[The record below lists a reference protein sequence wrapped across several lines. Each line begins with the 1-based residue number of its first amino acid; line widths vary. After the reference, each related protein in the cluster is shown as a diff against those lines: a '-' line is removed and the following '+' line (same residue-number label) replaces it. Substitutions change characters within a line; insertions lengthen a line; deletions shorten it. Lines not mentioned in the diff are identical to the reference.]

1 MLDTANRTFICSVVF
16 IDLVGYSKKPVT
28 EQIRLKTSLTNNL
41 SEAIKDIPVNDRII
55 LDTGDGAAI
64 SFLGD
69 PEDALF
75 VTLSLR
81 EAMMREAMTATMVEA
96 SGDDSVRMGINLGP
110 VKLVKDINGHPNI
123 IGDGIN
129 VAQRIMSF
137 ARPAQIVVSRS
148 YYDVVSNLASE
159 YAKLF
164 TYEGSRTDKHVREHE
179 IYVVGH
185 HEGALQ
191 KAKDGIRDRATATTP
206 NLARSRTGPNPAGA
220 QTVTLTIPSFVQDKK
235 KLTIVAGGLGVVVLV
250 LGILV
255 ATKKPTVPPADTSA
269 ATLPTQTE
277 TKPAETKPIQ
287 VATAPVEPPKVEPL
301 KVEPPKTEPP
311 KAEPADAKAGDGKPD
326 SKVLSPSPP
335 ASQVP
340 KAAPVTDSKDGNKKV
355 SDAVKAEG
363 SKAADAKNADAKTGD
378 GKANPDTSKPGGIPA
393 TVYLSITPWGE
404 VFVNGKS
411 QGVSPPRKFIKLDPG
426 KYKIEIRN
434 TTFPAHTENV
444 DLKARDELTL
454 RHRFQ

>member
-81 EAMMREAMTATMVEA
+81 EAMMREGMTATMVEA
-96 SGDDSVRMGINLGP
+96 SGDDAVRMGINLGP

-137 ARPAQIVVSRS
+137 ARPGQIVVSRS

-191 KAKDGIRDRATATTP
+191 KARDGIKDRASSTTP
-206 NLARSRTGPNPAGA
+206 NRRASSMGTS
-220 QTVTLTIPSFVQDKK
+220 TVTLTIPSFANDRK
-235 KLTIVAGGLGVVVLV
+235 KLTMIASGLLGVV
-250 LGILV
+250 ILLT
-255 ATKKPTVPPADTSA
+255 ALYAMKKPSSTAGDV
-269 ATLPTQTE
+269 
-277 TKPAETKPIQ
+277 
-287 VATAPVEPPKVEPL
+287 VATAPTEARPAAR
-301 KVEPPKTEPP
+301 TEPP
-311 KAEPADAKAGDGKPD
+311 ATTAPTATPPASPMARPATEPAPSSTPTTAPGGATPPAEAPKPETR
-326 SKVLSPSPP
+326 VLSPTPS

-340 KAAPVTDSKDGNKKV
+340 PPAPAFDPKETKDAKAKPAEP
-355 SDAVKAEG
+355 AVKGDTRVGGE
-363 SKAADAKNADAKTGD
+363 NVKTGTAEAT
-378 GKANPDTSKPGGIPA
+378 GKGGIPA
-393 TVYLSITPWGE
+393 TVFLNVDPWGE
-404 VFVNGKS
+404 VFVNGRS
-411 QGVSPPRKFIKLDPG
+411 QGVSPPKKFIKLEPG

-434 TTFPAHTENV
+434 TTFTPFVQSVE
-444 DLKARDELTL
+444 LKARDETTL
-454 RHRFQ
+454 KHKFQ

>member
-41 SEAIKDIPVNDRII
+41 SEAIKDIPINDRII

-81 EAMMREAMTATMVEA
+81 EAMMREAAEA
-96 SGDDSVRMGINLGP
+96 EADAPPDDNVRMGINLGP

-129 VAQRIMSF
+129 VAHRIMSF
-137 ARPAQIVVSRS
+137 ARPSQIVVSRS

-191 KAKDGIRDRATATTP
+191 KARDGMKDRASSTTP
-206 NLARSRTGPNPAGA
+206 HMRRMSGTGTGGVGA

-235 KLTIVAGGLGVVVLV
+235 KLTVVAGGLAAVVLILAV
-250 LGILV
+250 LV
-255 ATKKPTVPPADTSA
+255 ATKKPTSPAIAGETVAATTPASAPASPVPVPPAKTEPTKVAVAPVTIPAAPPVAPPSA
-269 ATLPTQTE
+269 DPA
-277 TKPAETKPIQ
+277 KPAEPKKDAPPEAKVLSPTPTQ
-287 VATAPVEPPKVEPL
+287 VPPAAP
-301 KVEPPKTEPP
+301 
-311 KAEPADAKAGDGKPD
+311 PADAKAD
-326 SKVLSPSPP
+326 
-335 ASQVP
+335 
-340 KAAPVTDSKDGNKKV
+340 TKKTA
-355 SDAVKAEG
+355 DAVKAEG
-363 SKAADAKNADAKTGD
+363 TKALDPAAVDPAKAV
-378 GKANPDTSKPGGIPA
+378 IQA
-393 TVYLSITPWGE
+393 TVFLNITPWGE

-411 QGVSPPRKFIKLDPG
+411 QGVSPPKKFVKLDPG
-426 KYKIEIRN
+426 RYKIEVRN
-434 TTFPAHTENV
+434 TTFPIHAQNLEV
-444 DLKARDELTL
+444 KARDELTL
-454 RHRFQ
+454 KHRFQ

>member
-81 EAMMREAMTATMVEA
+81 EAMIREAAENEA
-96 SGDDSVRMGINLGP
+96 AESDSENVRMGINLGP

-137 ARPAQIVVSRS
+137 ARPGQIVVSRS

-185 HEGALQ
+185 NEGALQ
-191 KAKDGIRDRATATTP
+191 KARDGMKDRASATTP
-206 NLARSRTGPNPAGA
+206 HLRRMSPSGA
-220 QTVTLTIPSFVQDKK
+220 AVGTQTVTLTIPSFVQDKK
-235 KLTIVAGGLGVVVLV
+235 KLTLVAGGLAAVVIVLAV
-250 LGILV
+250 LV
-255 ATKKPTVPPADTSA
+255 ATKKPSAPGGPGETVAATTPPATA
-269 ATLPTQTE
+269 A
-277 TKPAETKPIQ
+277 PA
-287 VATAPVEPPKVEPL
+287 VAAAPPP
-301 KVEPPKTEPP
+301 
-311 KAEPADAKAGDGKPD
+311 AEPA
-326 SKVLSPSPP
+326 KV
-335 ASQVP
+335 A
-340 KAAPVTDSKDGNKKV
+340 AAPVTVPAAVPAEPKKDVAPDAKILSPAPTQVPAAAPPADGKRDTKA
-355 SDAVKAEG
+355 SDALKAEG
-363 SKAADAKNADAKTGD
+363 AKAANDVAKGTDPAKAGAPAVD
-378 GKANPDTSKPGGIPA
+378 PAKAVLQA
-393 TVYLSITPWGE
+393 TVFLNISPWGE

-411 QGVSPPRKFIKLDPG
+411 QGVSPPKKFVKLDPG
-426 KYKIEIRN
+426 KYKVEVKN
-434 TTFPAHTENV
+434 TTFPVHAQNLEV
-444 DLKARDELTL
+444 KAREEVTL
-454 RHRFQ
+454 KHRFQ

>member
-81 EAMMREAMTATMVEA
+81 EAMVRENMTATMVEA
-96 SGDDSVRMGINLGP
+96 SGEDSVRMGINLGP

-137 ARPAQIVVSRS
+137 ARPGQIVVSRS

-164 TYEGSRTDKHVREHE
+164 HYEGSRTDKHVREHE

-191 KAKDGIRDRATATTP
+191 KAKDGMKDRASSTTP
-206 NLARSRTGPNPAGA
+206 NARRTGTHPVTGA
-220 QTVTLTIPSFVQDKK
+220 STVTLTIPSFVQDKK
-235 KLTIVAGGLGVVVLV
+235 TLFAVAGGLGVVVLV
-250 LGILV
+250 LLV
-255 ATKKPTVPPADTSA
+255 LYVTKKPTSAVPDSVIA
-269 ATLPTQTE
+269 A
-277 TKPAETKPIQ
+277 
-287 VATAPVEPPKVEPL
+287 APVEARPAAKPVSTPPPVAPAPSIEPRKPVE
-301 KVEPPKTEPP
+301 EP
-311 KAEPADAKAGDGKPD
+311 KPVD
-326 SKVLSPSPP
+326 SKVLLPPP
-335 ASQVP
+335 APTQIP
-340 KAAPVTDSKDGNKKV
+340 AAAPAFDPKDATKSLRIDGIKG
-355 SDAVKAEG
+355 DAA
-363 SKAADAKNADAKTGD
+363 
-378 GKANPDTSKPGGIPA
+378 KPGDKSETKPGVIPA
-393 TVYLSITPWGE
+393 TVFLAIDPWGE
-404 VFVNGKS
+404 IFVNGKS
-411 QGVSPPRKFIKLDPG
+411 QGVSPPRKVLKLDPG

-434 TTFPAHTENV
+434 TTFPAHVLNV
-444 DLKARDELTL
+444 DLKSRDETTL
-454 RHRFQ
+454 KHKFQ

>member
-81 EAMMREAMTATMVEA
+81 EAMVRENMTATMVEA
-96 SGDDSVRMGINLGP
+96 SGEDSVRMGINLGP

-137 ARPAQIVVSRS
+137 ARPGQIVVSRS

-164 TYEGSRTDKHVREHE
+164 HYEGSRTDKHVREHE

-191 KAKDGIRDRATATTP
+191 KAKDGMKDRASSTTP
-206 NLARSRTGPNPAGA
+206 NAMRRTGSHPHIGSS
-220 QTVTLTIPSFVQDKK
+220 TVTLTIPAFVQDKK
-235 KLTIVAGGLGVVVLV
+235 KLSMVAGALALVVLV

-255 ATKKPTVPPADTSA
+255 ATKRPSTPAAADVLVAGGEPARPASAPAPSANVEPPKPLKPDTKVLEPAPSPAIVPAPAPAFDPKA
-269 ATLPTQTE
+269 AKADAAK
-277 TKPAETKPIQ
+277 KPAETPKGADAGKP
-287 VATAPVEPPKVEPL
+287 ADPAKADPSKGEAEPPKL
-301 KVEPPKTEPP
+301 
-311 KAEPADAKAGDGKPD
+311 ALA
-326 SKVLSPSPP
+326 PP
-335 ASQVP
+335 ATLVFAIQ
-340 KAAPVTDSKDGNKKV
+340 
-355 SDAVKAEG
+355 
-363 SKAADAKNADAKTGD
+363 
-378 GKANPDTSKPGGIPA
+378 
-393 TVYLSITPWGE
+393 PWGE
-404 VFVNGKS
+404 IYVNGKS
-411 QGVSPPRKFIKLDPG
+411 RGVSPPMKSLKLDPG
-426 KYKIEIRN
+426 KYKIEVRN
-434 TTFPAHTENV
+434 TTFPAYVENL
-444 DLKARDELTL
+444 DLKTRDEITV

>member
-81 EAMMREAMTATMVEA
+81 EAMMREGMTATMVEA
-96 SGDDSVRMGINLGP
+96 SGEDSVRMGINLGP

-137 ARPAQIVVSRS
+137 ARPGQIVVSRS
-148 YYDVVSNLASE
+148 YYDVVSNLATE

-185 HEGALQ
+185 NEGALQ
-191 KAKDGIRDRATATTP
+191 KAKDGIRDRATSTTP
-206 NLARSRTGPNPAGA
+206 NARRTGTNPMAGA
-220 QTVTLTIPSFVQDKK
+220 STVTLTIPSFVQDKK
-235 KLTIVAGGLGVVVLV
+235 KLTMVAGGLALVVLV
-250 LGILV
+250 LSILV
-255 ATKKPTVPPADTSA
+255 VTKRSSTPESVVAATPPPVEALKPATAPATAPAATTPAAEPAKAPEAVKPDAKVLEPTPTASQIPAPAPAFEPKDAAKEAAKEAARKAAEAAKAEKSDSGKPAVPPA
-269 ATLPTQTE
+269 TLVFT
-277 TKPAETKPIQ
+277 
-287 VATAPVEPPKVEPL
+287 
-301 KVEPPKTEPP
+301 
-311 KAEPADAKAGDGKPD
+311 
-326 SKVLSPSPP
+326 
-335 ASQVP
+335 
-340 KAAPVTDSKDGNKKV
+340 V
-355 SDAVKAEG
+355 S
-363 SKAADAKNADAKTGD
+363 
-378 GKANPDTSKPGGIPA
+378 
-393 TVYLSITPWGE
+393 PWGE
-404 VFVNGKS
+404 IFVNGKAR
-411 QGVSPPRKFIKLDPG
+411 GVTPPMKSIKLEPG

-434 TTFPAHTENV
+434 STFTPHVENLE
-444 DLKARDELTL
+444 LKARDEITV
-454 RHRFQ
+454 RHKFQ

>member
-81 EAMMREAMTATMVEA
+81 EAMMREGMTATMVEA
-96 SGDDSVRMGINLGP
+96 SGEDSVRMGINLGP

-137 ARPAQIVVSRS
+137 ARPGQIVVSRS

-185 HEGALQ
+185 NEGALQ
-191 KAKDGIRDRATATTP
+191 KAKEGIRDRASSTTP
-206 NLARSRTGPNPAGA
+206 NARRTGPNQPAGA
-220 QTVTLTIPSFVQDKK
+220 STVTLTIPSFVQDKK
-235 KLTIVAGGLGVVVLV
+235 KLTMVAGGLALVVLV

-255 ATKKPTVPPADTSA
+255 ATKRPAAQDPMVAVAPPAQ
-269 ATLPTQTE
+269 L
-277 TKPAETKPIQ
+277 KPA
-287 VATAPVEPPKVEPL
+287 VV
-301 KVEPPKTEPP
+301 
-311 KAEPADAKAGDGKPD
+311 PA
-326 SKVLSPSPP
+326 
-335 ASQVP
+335 
-340 KAAPVTDSKDGNKKV
+340 AAPVPVHEPEPAKPDASKLDTKV
-355 SDAVKAEG
+355 LEPAPSPGQIPAPAPAFDPKEAAKDAAK
-363 SKAADAKNADAKTGD
+363 KAADTAKSDAA
-378 GKANPDTSKPGGIPA
+378 KAEKAESAKAALPPA
-393 TVYLSITPWGE
+393 TLVFAVNPWGE
-404 VFVNGKS
+404 IYVNGKS
-411 QGVSPPRKFIKLDPG
+411 RGVTPPMKSIKLEPG

-434 TTFPAHTENV
+434 TSFPPHVENL
-444 DLKARDELTL
+444 DLKARDELTV
-454 RHRFQ
+454 RHKFQ

>member
-1 MLDTANRTFICSVVF
+1 MLDQANRTFICSVVF

-55 LDTGDGAAI
+55 LDTGDGAAL

-75 VTLSLR
+75 TTLSLR
-81 EAMMREAMTATMVEA
+81 EAMVRDGMSATQVEA
-96 SGDDSVRMGINLGP
+96 SGEDSVRMGINLGP

-137 ARPAQIVVSRS
+137 ARPGQIVVSRS

-185 HEGALQ
+185 HEGAMK
-191 KAKDGIRDRATATTP
+191 KAKDGMKDRAATTFTNVKRMP
-206 NLARSRTGPNPAGA
+206 AASPAGTE
-220 QTVTLTIPSFVQDKK
+220 TVTLTVPNFVQDRR
-235 KLTIVAGGLGVVVLV
+235 KLTMIAGVLGTIVLV

-255 ATKKPTVPPADTSA
+255 AVKRSESPPPV
-269 ATLPTQTE
+269 ATAPARVAQASGQAPAGTEARTEAKTE
-277 TKPAETKPIQ
+277 TKPEGKAEAPPAEVAAKTPAKAETPAPD
-287 VATAPVEPPKVEPL
+287 AT
-301 KVEPPKTEPP
+301 
-311 KAEPADAKAGDGKPD
+311 
-326 SKVLSPSPP
+326 
-335 ASQVP
+335 
-340 KAAPVTDSKDGNKKV
+340 KAAPAGAGAKGESGKPEAP
-355 SDAVKAEG
+355 AVA
-363 SKAADAKNADAKTGD
+363 
-378 GKANPDTSKPGGIPA
+378 PA
-393 TVYLSITPWGE
+393 TVAFSVQPWGE

-411 QGVSPPRKFIKLDPG
+411 RGVYPPLKPIQLPPG
-426 KYKIEIRN
+426 KYRIEIRN
-434 TTFPAHTENV
+434 TTFAPHVVNL
-444 DLKARDELTL
+444 DLKSRDEITV
-454 RHRFQ
+454 RHKFD

>member
-81 EAMMREAMTATMVEA
+81 EAMMREGMTATMVEA
-96 SGDDSVRMGINLGP
+96 SGEDSVRMGINLGP

-137 ARPAQIVVSRS
+137 ARPGQIVVSRS

-185 HEGALQ
+185 NEGALQ
-191 KAKDGIRDRATATTP
+191 KAKDGIRDRATSTTP
-206 NLARSRTGPNPAGA
+206 NARRTGTNPMQGSS
-220 QTVTLTIPSFVQDKK
+220 TVTLTIPSFVQDKR
-235 KLTIVAGGLGVVVLV
+235 KLTMVAGGLALVVLV

-255 ATKKPTVPPADTSA
+255 ATKRSSTPETVA
-269 ATLPTQTE
+269 
-277 TKPAETKPIQ
+277 
-287 VATAPVEPPKVEPL
+287 ATAPPPLEATKPSTAPVVAPAART
-301 KVEPPKTEPP
+301 PATEP
-311 KAEPADAKAGDGKPD
+311 AKTPEAAKPD
-326 SKVLSPSPP
+326 SKILEPAPTPSQIPAPAPAFEPKDAAREAAKDTAKKAEKADSNKPSVPP
-335 ASQVP
+335 ATLVFS
-340 KAAPVTDSKDGNKKV
+340 V
-355 SDAVKAEG
+355 S
-363 SKAADAKNADAKTGD
+363 
-378 GKANPDTSKPGGIPA
+378 
-393 TVYLSITPWGE
+393 PWGE
-404 VFVNGKS
+404 IFVNGKAR
-411 QGVSPPRKFIKLDPG
+411 GVTPPMKSIKLEPG
-426 KYKIEIRN
+426 RYKIEIRN
-434 TTFPAHTENV
+434 STFPAHVENL
-444 DLKARDELTL
+444 DLKARDEITV
-454 RHRFQ
+454 RHKFQ

>member
-1 MLDTANRTFICSVVF
+1 MLDQANRTFICSVVF

-28 EQIRLKTSLTNNL
+28 EQIRLKTSLTSNL

-81 EAMMREAMTATMVEA
+81 EKIIAEGAATTVVEG
-96 SGDDSVRMGINLGP
+96 SGDDAVRMGINLGP

-137 ARPAQIVVSRS
+137 ARPGQIVVSRS

-164 TYEGSRTDKHVREHE
+164 SYEGSRTDKHVREHE

-191 KAKDGIRDRATATTP
+191 KAKDGMKDRASSTSP
-206 NLARSRTGPNPAGA
+206 NARRTGAGA
-220 QTVTLTIPSFVQDKK
+220 NTGTSTVTLSIPAFVQDKK
-235 KLTIVAGGLGVVVLV
+235 KLTMIAGGLASLVVI

-255 ATKKPTVPPADTSA
+255 ATKKPSTEVA
-269 ATLPTQTE
+269 ATAPPPVE
-277 TKPAETKPIQ
+277 VTKTAEHAKT
-287 VATAPVEPPKVEPL
+287 VAPAPVEPV
-301 KVEPPKTEPP
+301 KTS
-311 KAEPADAKAGDGKPD
+311 AEPAKTPEPAKPDAK
-326 SKVLSPSPP
+326 VLEPTPTPSMIPAP
-335 ASQVP
+335 ASVTDAP
-340 KAAPVTDSKDGNKKV
+340 KDTAKDSKDVKKEGE
-355 SDAVKAEG
+355 KAA
-363 SKAADAKNADAKTGD
+363 KDKAAADALKGDA
-378 GKANPDTSKPGGIPA
+378 SKGGVPPA
-393 TVYLSITPWGE
+393 TVFLDIKPWGE
-404 VFVNGKS
+404 IFVNGKS
-411 QGVSPPRKFIKLDPG
+411 QGVSPPKKFIKLDAG
-426 KYKIEIRN
+426 KYKIEFRN
-434 TTFPAHTENV
+434 TTFPAKVESV
-444 DLKARDELTL
+444 ELKAREEITL

>member
-1 MLDTANRTFICSVVF
+1 MLDQANRTFICSVVF

-28 EQIRLKTSLTNNL
+28 EQIRLKTSLTSNL

-81 EAMMREAMTATMVEA
+81 ERMVAEGMTATIVEA
-96 SGDDSVRMGINLGP
+96 SGEDSVRMGINLGP

-137 ARPAQIVVSRS
+137 ARPGQIVVSRS

-164 TYEGSRTDKHVREHE
+164 HYEGSRTDKHVREHE

-191 KAKDGIRDRATATTP
+191 KAKDGMKDRPRSTP
-206 NLARSRTGPNPAGA
+206 RNARKAAPAAGSS
-220 QTVTLTIPSFVQDKK
+220 TVTLSIPSFVQDKK
-235 KLTIVAGGLGVVVLV
+235 KLTIVAGGLAALVLV

-255 ATKKPTVPPADTSA
+255 ATKKPAPTAEVAQA
-269 ATLPTQTE
+269 A
-277 TKPAETKPIQ
+277 
-287 VATAPVEPPKVEPL
+287 
-301 KVEPPKTEPP
+301 
-311 KAEPADAKAGDGKPD
+311 
-326 SKVLSPSPP
+326 SPP
-335 ASQVP
+335 TEAS
-340 KAAPVTDSKDGNKKV
+340 K
-355 SDAVKAEG
+355 
-363 SKAADAKNADAKTGD
+363 
-378 GKANPDTSKPGGIPA
+378 
-393 TVYLSITPWGE
+393 
-404 VFVNGKS
+404 
-411 QGVSPPRKFIKLDPG
+411 
-426 KYKIEIRN
+426 
-434 TTFPAHTENV
+434 
-444 DLKARDELTL
+444 
-454 RHRFQ
+454 

>member
-1 MLDTANRTFICSVVF
+1 MF

-28 EQIRLKTSLTNNL
+28 EQIRLKTSLTSNL

-81 EAMMREAMTATMVEA
+81 EKMISEGMTSTIVEA
-96 SGDDSVRMGINLGP
+96 SGEDSVRMGINLGP

-137 ARPAQIVVSRS
+137 ARPGQIVVSRS

-164 TYEGSRTDKHVREHE
+164 HYEGSRTDKHVREHE

-191 KAKDGIRDRATATTP
+191 KAKDGMKDRASSTTP
-206 NLARSRTGPNPAGA
+206 NQRKAGTATGAS
-220 QTVTLTIPSFVQDKK
+220 TVTLSMPAFVQDKK
-235 KLTIVAGGLGVVVLV
+235 KLTMVAGGLAAVVLI
-250 LGILV
+250 LGVLV
-255 ATKKPTVPPADTSA
+255 AYKKPSTVEVAA
-269 ATLPTQTE
+269 ATNPPPVVAAKPAAPTQS
-277 TKPAETKPIQ
+277 
-287 VATAPVEPPKVEPL
+287 EPPKPVVET
-301 KVEPPKTEPP
+301 PKTEVKP
-311 KAEPADAKAGDGKPD
+311 DAK
-326 SKVLSPSPP
+326 VLEQAPPAAAIPSPAPP
-335 ASQVP
+335 AE
-340 KAAPVTDSKDGNKKV
+340 A
-355 SDAVKAEG
+355 SD
-363 SKAADAKNADAKTGD
+363 SKAARDDKKEGE
-378 GKANPDTSKPGGIPA
+378 KAVKDKAAAEAASKGETKGEGQKPALPPA
-393 TVYLSITPWGE
+393 TLVFAITPWGE

-411 QGVSPPRKFIKLDPG
+411 RGVTPPMKSIKLEPG
-426 KYKIEIRN
+426 KYKIEVRN
-434 TTFPAHTENV
+434 TTFPAHTENY
-444 DLKARDELTL
+444 DLKARDEVTV
-454 RHRFQ
+454 RHKFQ

>member
-1 MLDTANRTFICSVVF
+1 MLDQANRTFICSVVF

-28 EQIRLKTSLTNNL
+28 EQIRLKTSLTSNL
-41 SEAIKDIPVNDRII
+41 SEAIQDIPVNDRII

-81 EAMMREAMTATMVEA
+81 EKMIQEGMTATMAEA
-96 SGDDSVRMGINLGP
+96 SGEDSVRMGINLGP

-137 ARPAQIVVSRS
+137 ARPGQIVVSRS

-191 KAKDGIRDRATATTP
+191 KAKDGMKDRASSTTP
-206 NLARSRTGPNPAGA
+206 NPRKARNGTGAGTA
-220 QTVTLTIPSFVQDKK
+220 TVTLTIPSFVHDKK
-235 KLTIVAGGLGVVVLV
+235 KLTMVAGGLAALVVI

-255 ATKKPTVPPADTSA
+255 ATKKPSTPP
-269 ATLPTQTE
+269 LE
-277 TKPAETKPIQ
+277 T
-287 VATAPVEPPKVEPL
+287 ATAPTSTA
-301 KVEPPKTEPP
+301 TEPVHTASTATAP
-311 KAEPADAKAGDGKPD
+311 APASSEPAKTAEPAKPEPRLD
-326 SKVLSPSPP
+326 TKVLEPAPS

-340 KAAPVTDSKDGNKKV
+340 PPAPSPAAPEKP
-355 SDAVKAEG
+355 ARAEPARAEPAK
-363 SKAADAKNADAKTGD
+363 SEAPKPAAEPAKPAL
-378 GKANPDTSKPGGIPA
+378 PPA
-393 TVYLSITPWGE
+393 TLVFAIQPWGE
-404 VFVNGKS
+404 IYVNGKAR
-411 QGVSPPRKFIKLDPG
+411 GVTPPMKSLKLEPG
-426 KYKIEIRN
+426 KYKVEVRN
-434 TTFPAHTENV
+434 TTFAPHVENLEV
-444 DLKARDELTL
+444 KARDEVTV
-454 RHRFQ
+454 RHKFQ

>member
-1 MLDTANRTFICSVVF
+1 MLDQANRTFICSVVF

-28 EQIRLKTSLTNNL
+28 EQIRLKTSLTTNL

-55 LDTGDGAAI
+55 LDTGDGVAI

-81 EAMMREAMTATMVEA
+81 EKMISEGMTSTIVEA
-96 SGDDSVRMGINLGP
+96 TGEDSVRMGINLGP

-137 ARPAQIVVSRS
+137 ARPGQIVVSRS

-164 TYEGSRTDKHVREHE
+164 HYEGSRTDKHVREHE

-191 KAKDGIRDRATATTP
+191 KAKDGMKDRASSTTP
-206 NLARSRTGPNPAGA
+206 NQRKQSATGAS
-220 QTVTLTIPSFVQDKK
+220 TVTLSMPAFVQDKK
-235 KLTIVAGGLGVVVLV
+235 KLTMVAGGLAGLVLI

-255 ATKKPTVPPADTSA
+255 ATKPKTA
-269 ATLPTQTE
+269 
-277 TKPAETKPIQ
+277 AETT
-287 VATAPVEPPKVEPL
+287 VATAPPPVVAPRPAP
-301 KVEPPKTEPP
+301 VSQTEPP
-311 KAEPADAKAGDGKPD
+311 KPVEITKPDAK
-326 SKVLSPSPP
+326 VLEQSPP
-335 ASQVP
+335 AAAVP
-340 KAAPVTDSKDGNKKV
+340 PAAPPTESSDKAARDVKKEGEKAAKDKAAAEAA
-355 SDAVKAEG
+355 SKAETKG
-363 SKAADAKNADAKTGD
+363 DA
-378 GKANPDTSKPGGIPA
+378 SKPAVPPA
-393 TVYLSITPWGE
+393 TLVFAVTPWGE
-404 VFVNGKS
+404 IFVNGKS
-411 QGVSPPRKFIKLDPG
+411 RGVTPPMKSLKLDPG

-434 TTFPAHTENV
+434 TTFAPHTENY
-444 DLKARDELTL
+444 DLKAREEITV
-454 RHRFQ
+454 RHKFQ

>member
-1 MLDTANRTFICSVVF
+1 MQDTANRTFICSVVF

-81 EAMMREAMTATMVEA
+81 EAIVRDNTAATSAEA
-96 SGDDSVRMGINLGP
+96 SGEDSVRMGINLGP

-137 ARPAQIVVSRS
+137 ARPGQIVVSRS
-148 YYDVVSNLASE
+148 YYDVVSNLAGE

-164 TYEGSRTDKHVREHE
+164 SYEGSRTDKHVREHE

-191 KAKDGIRDRATATTP
+191 KAKDGMRDRASSTTP
-206 NLARSRTGPNPAGA
+206 NQAARRTGTHGGA
-220 QTVTLTIPSFVQDKK
+220 SVSTLTLTMPSFVQDKK
-235 KLTIVAGGLGVVVLV
+235 KLTMVAGGLALVVLI

-255 ATKKPTVPPADTSA
+255 ATKKPSTPDGMIASAPASTEIGA
-269 ATLPTQTE
+269 AVKPVVIPAPSEPIKTE
-277 TKPAETKPIQ
+277 EEPAKPDAKVLDQKPAASQIPAPAPAKADAPKP
-287 VATAPVEPPKVEPL
+287 AEPPKVEAV
-301 KVEPPKTEPP
+301 KADAS
-311 KAEPADAKAGDGKPD
+311 KAEPAKTVTASAG
-326 SKVLSPSPP
+326 PP
-335 ASQVP
+335 ATLVFSVQ
-340 KAAPVTDSKDGNKKV
+340 
-355 SDAVKAEG
+355 
-363 SKAADAKNADAKTGD
+363 
-378 GKANPDTSKPGGIPA
+378 
-393 TVYLSITPWGE
+393 PWGE
-404 VFVNGKS
+404 IFVDGRSRGVTPPMKS
-411 QGVSPPRKFIKLDPG
+411 LKLPPG
-426 KYKIEIRN
+426 KYKLEVRN
-434 TTFPAHTENV
+434 TTFPVHAQNL
-444 DLKARDELTL
+444 DLKTRDEITV

>member
-81 EAMMREAMTATMVEA
+81 EAMVRENMSATMAE
-96 SGDDSVRMGINLGP
+96 GGGEDSVRMGINLGP

-137 ARPAQIVVSRS
+137 ARPGQIVVSRS

-164 TYEGSRTDKHVREHE
+164 HYEGSRTDKHVREHE

-191 KAKDGIRDRATATTP
+191 KAKDGMKDRASSTTTTTH
-206 NLARSRTGPNPAGA
+206 RVRTGAHNPTGA
-220 QTVTLTIPSFVQDKK
+220 ATVTLTIPSFVQDKR
-235 KLTIVAGGLGVVVLV
+235 KLTLVAAALGLVVLV

-255 ATKKPTVPPADTSA
+255 ATKKPAVPDTLAAAPVEAVKPVEAAKKEEPAPAAEGARPDAKVVAPAPSVIPAPAPPADPA
-269 ATLPTQTE
+269 
-277 TKPAETKPIQ
+277 KPADAGKAADPK
-287 VATAPVEPPKVEPL
+287 ATAPRTDAAK
-301 KVEPPKTEPP
+301 
-311 KAEPADAKAGDGKPD
+311 PATPTTGTASSGTVPGAAGTN
-326 SKVLSPSPP
+326 V
-335 ASQVP
+335 AS
-340 KAAPVTDSKDGNKKV
+340 AAP
-355 SDAVKAEG
+355 
-363 SKAADAKNADAKTGD
+363 AAPSVIG
-378 GKANPDTSKPGGIPA
+378 A
-393 TVYLSITPWGE
+393 TLVFAIQPWGE
-404 VFVNGKS
+404 IFVNGKS
-411 QGVSPPRKFIKLDPG
+411 QGVTPPKKFLKLDPG
-426 KYKIEIRN
+426 KYRIEIRN
-434 TTFPAHTENV
+434 TTFPVHVENL
-444 DLKARDELTL
+444 DLKARDEITV

>member
-1 MLDTANRTFICSVVF
+1 MLDQANRTFICSVVF

-28 EQIRLKTSLTNNL
+28 EQIRLKTSLTSNL

-81 EAMMREAMTATMVEA
+81 EAMVREGMTSTIVEA
-96 SGDDSVRMGINLGP
+96 SGEDAVRMGINLGP

-137 ARPAQIVVSRS
+137 ARPGQIVVSRS

-164 TYEGSRTDKHVREHE
+164 HYEGSRTDKHVREHE

-191 KAKDGIRDRATATTP
+191 KAKDGMKDRASSTTPNQRKATAT
-206 NLARSRTGPNPAGA
+206 GA
-220 QTVTLTIPSFVQDKK
+220 STVTLSMPAFVQDKR
-235 KLTIVAGGLGVVVLV
+235 KLTIVAGSLAGLVLI

-255 ATKKPTVPPADTSA
+255 ATNRPSTTDVVAATPPA
-269 ATLPTQTE
+269 TE
-277 TKPAETKPIQ
+277 KVKPI
-287 VATAPVEPPKVEPL
+287 APPSAS
-301 KVEPPKTEPP
+301 TEPP
-311 KAEPADAKAGDGKPD
+311 KPVEIAKPEARIVEPT
-326 SKVLSPSPP
+326 PSSAVIPP
-335 ASQVP
+335 AAPPQSDSRDAARDVKKEGE
-340 KAAPVTDSKDGNKKV
+340 KAAK
-355 SDAVKAEG
+355 E
-363 SKAADAKNADAKTGD
+363 KAAAESKG
-378 GKANPDTSKPGGIPA
+378 DTSKGEPQKPALPPA
-393 TVYLSITPWGE
+393 TLVFAITPWGE

-411 QGVSPPRKFIKLDPG
+411 RGVTPPMKTIKLDPG
-426 KYKIEIRN
+426 KYRIEVRN
-434 TTFPAHTENV
+434 TTFAPHTETL
-444 DLKARDELTL
+444 DLKARDEATV
-454 RHRFQ
+454 RHKFQ

>member
-81 EAMMREAMTATMVEA
+81 EAMMREGMTATMVEA

-137 ARPAQIVVSRS
+137 ARPGQIVVSRS

-164 TYEGSRTDKHVREHE
+164 QYEGSRTDKHVREHE

-191 KAKDGIRDRATATTP
+191 KARDGMKDRASATTP
-206 NLARSRTGPNPAGA
+206 HMRRMGGSTGGVGA

-235 KLTIVAGGLGVVVLV
+235 KLTFVAGGLAAVVIVLAV
-250 LGILV
+250 LV
-255 ATKKPTVPPADTSA
+255 ATKKSTSPAIAGDT
-269 ATLPTQTE
+269 
-277 TKPAETKPIQ
+277 
-287 VATAPVEPPKVEPL
+287 VATTAPAAEPPKVA
-301 KVEPPKTEPP
+301 V
-311 KAEPADAKAGDGKPD
+311 
-326 SKVLSPSPP
+326 
-335 ASQVP
+335 
-340 KAAPVTDSKDGNKKV
+340 APT
-355 SDAVKAEG
+355 
-363 SKAADAKNADAKTGD
+363 
-378 GKANPDTSKPGGIPA
+378 
-393 TVYLSITPWGE
+393 
-404 VFVNGKS
+404 
-411 QGVSPPRKFIKLDPG
+411 
-426 KYKIEIRN
+426 
-434 TTFPAHTENV
+434 
-444 DLKARDELTL
+444 
-454 RHRFQ
+454 

>member
-1 MLDTANRTFICSVVF
+1 MQDTANRTFICSVVF

-81 EAMMREAMTATMVEA
+81 EAIVRDNTAATSAET
-96 SGDDSVRMGINLGP
+96 SGEDSVRMGINLGP

-137 ARPAQIVVSRS
+137 ARPGQIVVSRS
-148 YYDVVSNLASE
+148 YYDVVSNLAGE

-164 TYEGSRTDKHVREHE
+164 SYEGSRTDKHVREHE

-191 KAKDGIRDRATATTP
+191 KAKDGMRDRASSTTP
-206 NLARSRTGPNPAGA
+206 NPAARRTGAHGGTSA
-220 QTVTLTIPSFVQDKK
+220 STLTLTMPSFVQDKR
-235 KLTIVAGGLGVVVLV
+235 KLTMVAGGLALVVLV

-255 ATKKPTVPPADTSA
+255 ATKKPSPPAGMVASA
-269 ATLPTQTE
+269 PAPAE
-277 TKPAETKPIQ
+277 AEAAPTKPVVVPAPSAPIKPT
-287 VATAPVEPPKVEPL
+287 ATA
-301 KVEPPKTEPP
+301 
-311 KAEPADAKAGDGKPD
+311 AEPAKPDAKVLDPKP
-326 SKVLSPSPP
+326 S

-340 KAAPVTDSKDGNKKV
+340 APAPAKADPAKPGDPAKTEPAKPE
-355 SDAVKAEG
+355 AVKAEP
-363 SKAADAKNADAKTGD
+363 
-378 GKANPDTSKPGGIPA
+378 GKVDTSNAVIASAAPPA
-393 TVYLSITPWGE
+393 TLVFSVQPWGE
-404 VFVNGKS
+404 IFVDGKS
-411 QGVSPPRKFIKLDPG
+411 RGVTPPMKALKLAPG
-426 KYKIEIRN
+426 KYKLEVRN
-434 TTFPAHTENV
+434 TTFPVYSESL
-444 DLKARDELTL
+444 DLKTRDEVTV